1 MNHFIHLLVGIP
13 IFSFLLSLL
22 INENNEKAI
31 GRLAYFSS
39 LIHFVLT
46 TATVVRWLLMPES
59 TYNLHDL
66 SIYHNHEYDFYIDFL
81 VDRTSLTFTWV
92 GSFITFMVITY
103 SRRYMHKEFGFK
115 RYFNTI
121 LLFYVGYTTIALS
134 GNFETLFI
142 GWEFLGIS
150 SFLLIS
156 FYRYRYL
163 PVRNSVKVYS
173 IYRIGD
179 IGILLTMW
187 MSHHLWHRNISF
199 SEIQDWGWVHDQ
211 LTMHPSKVLFISLMI
226 ILAAIAKSA
235 QYPFTG
241 WLPRAMEGPTPSSAI
256 FYGALSIHM
265 GCFLL
270 LRTDHIWGTNLGAR
284 WVIGIIGGVTA
295 IISHLITKTQS
306 TLKGQIAYSSATQIG
321 IMFIEI
327 ALGLESI
334 ALFHFAG
341 NAFLRSYQLLTSPS
355 LMALKIREQTFE
367 PAQGEQTSSAS
378 TWMRK
383 FKSTVYLMGLKE
395 WNLDHLIFLLIFRP
409 LKWIGKPFKRFSLLQ
424 LFLVTLPI
432 YCLGLMMIPN
442 GDHETHGIYH
452 QLGSLIVG
460 ILAVVFISRA
470 YTEKGNAIHAWIFVI
485 GTHFLIDLA
494 VSMNQPLNAKET
506 TIYLSGVL
514 TSGIVGLAILFF
526 MQRKNQ
532 LLTLFDYQ
540 GMAAKYP
547 TLSTLFLITALG
559 ISGFPIST
567 SFFGEDLIFVHI
579 HQDQYALATITALV
593 FVINGITV
601 IRLYAKLFL
610 GTHPR
615 NIQEKSEL
623 TY

>member
-1 MNHFIHLLVGIP
+1 MNHFIHLLVGLP
-13 IFSFLLSLL
+13 IFSFLMSLF
-22 INENNEKAI
+22 IQENNEKAI
-31 GRLAYFSS
+31 GSLAYFSS
-39 LIHFVLT
+39 LIHFVFT
-46 TATVVRWLLMPES
+46 TATVVSWLLMPES
-59 TYNLHDL
+59 SYNLHDL
-66 SIYHNHEYDFYIDFL
+66 SIYHNHDYDFYIDFL
-81 VDRTSLTFTWV
+81 VDQTSLTFTWV

-121 LLFYVGYTTIALS
+121 LLFYVGYTIIALS

-156 FYRYRYL
+156 FYRFRYL

-211 LTMHPSKVLFISLMI
+211 LTLHPSTAMFISVMI

-270 LRTDHIWGTNLGAR
+270 LRTDHIWGANVGSR

-327 ALGLESI
+327 ALGLESM
-334 ALFHFAG
+334 ALLHFAG

-367 PAQGEQTSSAS
+367 PGENIETGHSSNG
-378 TWMRK
+378 MRR
-383 FKSTVYLMGLKE
+383 FKSTIYLLGLKE
-395 WNLDHLIFLLIFRP
+395 WNLDYLIFLLIFRP

-424 LFLVTLPI
+424 LMMLSLPI

-442 GDHETHGIYH
+442 GNHETHGIFH

-460 ILAVVFISRA
+460 VLAVVFISRG
-470 YTEKGNAIHAWIFVI
+470 YTEKENAVHAWIFVI
-485 GTHFLIDLA
+485 GTHLLIDLA
-494 VSMNQPLNAKET
+494 VSLNQPLNAKET
-506 TIYLSGVL
+506 TMYLSGVVL
-514 TSGIVGLAILFF
+514 SGIIGLAILLFI
-526 MQRKNQ
+526 QSKHQ
-532 LLTLFDYQ
+532 VISLFDYQ
-540 GMAAKYP
+540 GMAWKHP
-547 TLSTLFLITALG
+547 KLSALFLITALG

-579 HQDQYALATITALV
+579 HENQFVLASITAMV

-601 IRLYAKLFL
+601 IRLYAKIFL
-610 GTHPR
+610 GTHQK
-615 NIQEKSEL
+615 NVQEKSEL
-623 TY
+623 TL